1 MWCSGQGWQL
11 LTFIGVNHRPWSQ
24 PICRDHK
31 WTNSNLCVQKSAFV
45 QSSAYRFCSECSMP
59 IRWQIV
65 GQSSKTGYYSNSC
78 LIAWVA
84 AKDYQ
89 KYSSRL
95 RRTRRR
101 TGHFKLSYLACLAGP
116 SIILLHLV
124 VSGCGIDTMLWLW
137 WQHFWHKKATHF
149 GCCRTS
155 THCIVT
161 VIQHSAAA
169 NENTTC
175 LQRIFQLNFVADAYD
190 GWFIDSCL
198 VVPHLCS
205 PFPMHTLFLASPLSS
220 MLAIANNVGPHYHT
234 TLANIRCKIRAAAGL
249 RIIKYNTVTEIFR
262 FSVTWPHRK
271 HSDV

>member
-1 MWCSGQGWQL
+1 MVAAESNQRRAIQHAFTHNRSPFLLCRVSNLIPSITKCYAGNSDKDRLYWGACKQCGLNRQQQHTKKNKVSALWCSGQGWQL

-24 PICRDHK
+24 PTCRDHK

-65 GQSSKTGYYSNSC
+65 EQSSKTGYYSNSC

-149 GCCRTS
+149 GCCRTA
-155 THCIVT
+155 HI
-161 VIQHSAAA
+161 
-169 NENTTC
+169 
-175 LQRIFQLNFVADAYD
+175 
-190 GWFIDSCL
+190 
-198 VVPHLCS
+198 
-205 PFPMHTLFLASPLSS
+205 ASSL
-220 MLAIANNVGPHYHT
+220 
-234 TLANIRCKIRAAAGL
+234 
-249 RIIKYNTVTEIFR
+249 
-262 FSVTWPHRK
+262 
-271 HSDV
+271 